1 MACERYQNLSEEDKH
16 KKRQYAKTKNMV
28 QDLAMQDFFLD
39 KFLKLFLKI
48 SVLVYKN
55 ILEVPVLR

>member
-1 MACERYQNLSEEDKH
+1 MGCERYQNLSEEDKH
-16 KKRQYAKTKNMV
+16 KKHQYAKTKNMV